1 MTDALVALRVRH
13 AFNVRSMVFTE
24 VSKEIP
30 TCVAL
35 LTGTIGS
42 LYKKISGSQVGDLNG
57 TLLNSRQNQHDR
69 ILKEFVKDYNLHQLD
84 TNDHLHSFFH
94 HNGKSTSKIDYIL
107 SSNSNLIHSIQ
118 TFSQDA
124 INLSAHVPV
133 KALLTFQ
140 ADKQKLKKSSNFSN
154 EVLLKT
160 EWEKCVPAIYIEAVK
175 KSLDQN
181 KNRKVTT
188 EDQTT
193 NLIDAIKQAARKTI
207 PTKTLKIRGPRL
219 KVSQHAKKL
228 LTISKQKHR
237 IWDLHGRKRGEDTC
251 FLELK
256 EAKRNVRKRLRQERA
271 AECKEFYKKL
281 ESKPNSKNFYRLIRR
296 NTNSTKELATTILYD
311 DHELTDP
318 EEQREAM
325 AKYFQNLATP
335 KDDPD
340 FDENFL
346 NNCQFRCEIIKEICS

>member
-1 MTDALVALRVRH
+1 MD
-13 AFNVRSMVFTE
+13 F
-24 VSKEIP
+24 II
-30 TCVAL
+30 C
-35 LTGTIGS
+35 
-42 LYKKISGSQVGDLNG
+42 GDLNG
-57 TLLNSRQNQHDR
+57 TLLNSRHNQHDR

-84 TNDHLHSFFH
+84 ADDHLHSFFH

-133 KALLTFQ
+133 KALLTLQ
-140 ADKQKLKKSSNFSN
+140 ADKQKQKKSSNFSN
-154 EVLLKT
+154 EVLHKT
-160 EWEKCVPAIYIEAVK
+160 EWEKCVPAIYSEAVK

-188 EDQTT
+188 EDQTN

-271 AECKEFYKKL
+271 TECKEFYKKL
-281 ESKPNSKNFYRLIRR
+281 ESEPNSKNFYRLIRR

-318 EEQREAM
+318 EEQKRGNG
-325 AKYFQNLATP
+325 KIFSKFSNT
-335 KDDPD
+335 
-340 FDENFL
+340 
-346 NNCQFRCEIIKEICS
+346 